1 MSAVTSSNFSQWL
14 RSKWIVLLCFALL
27 LVVLLLLLQFR
38 SPHGYFRYVS
48 GYALLRSTASEDDG
62 YGLYSYLLL
71 TDRPPASDQE
81 RILSIINSVTHLPSI
96 ESLKAKVPKQR
107 LNVVYLPIR
116 GGANSLPTQSNEIL
130 DGYDFER
137 ASTFLRRLS
146 IPTRRGPY
154 LVSTLSPISKA
165 GEHESYLLQDLS
177 DVNSSVANIWISQ
190 FGSEAAKP
198 RYWDPAVCNHV
209 ARDLRTRVAERSP
222 ELAKDLNDWVV
233 YFPNSSSSAIV
244 RVGVDADYDDS
255 KESIAQLQALLA
267 FLPPSSTVRV
277 HPWPSLELLIQDQY
291 GVNKTLLPQ
300 TYALLENAILKLN
313 PDLPQLQQPYMV
325 PIAVPNIP
333 HRVSGLG
340 FNKFNRPLMSIV
352 REGKPGAYVGTLAS
366 TSSTVLVDYKLS
378 ENELASGERQVFLA
392 ENRPSFLAHPM
403 GVKWESDDGIGG
415 SLHGGALLSD
425 GLASSI
431 KQKLAVSAARRT
443 TVFVVD
449 SGWPERAYED
459 SHIELFHV
467 FDVVREK
474 WKMTKANRA
483 PFPPFQ
489 ASSNRHCEEIESSL
503 QDFRALDPNKQI
515 KVIYIPLSL
524 EQGAESVLSELLTL
538 HFIYEN
544 HLGFDFKRKPPPQ
557 SVLDDANQKAKT
569 TLAQLPAKAE
579 DPKIKT
585 DQAIVQ
591 GLYEVANEFSE
602 ALNPP
607 GEFFVNES
615 WTVFTDNELFDT
627 QVYARGIA
635 VVAAGNDPQR
645 VVDSEDG
652 ALDFARRCLPP
663 QQEVITVVNLD
674 NRGAKQC
681 GTSTLRPDV
690 LQDTLA
696 VGFTGQIPTDCATSF
711 AAPRVSWLLAYVEA
725 TRTCKSDKSTWVLGL
740 EHRLLASRP
749 SLPEMGSLLLDP
761 EKLIWASSSNGN
773 CEVLNPAPF
782 TRSGK

>member
-1 MSAVTSSNFSQWL
+1 MSDVNTSSPSPWRRFKRL
-14 RSKWIVLLCFALL
+14 VLLFLALL
-27 LVVLLLLLQFR
+27 LGVLVLLVQFK
-38 SPHGYFRYVS
+38 SPHGYFFRYVS
-48 GYALLRSTASEDDG
+48 GYALLRSTDTEDDG

-71 TDRPPASDQE
+71 TERPPASDQE
-81 RILSIINSVTHLPSI
+81 RILSIINSVTHLPPV
-96 ESLKAKVPKQR
+96 ESLKAKVSKKR

-116 GGANSLPTQSNEIL
+116 GRANSLPNQSNGIL
-130 DGYDFER
+130 DDYDFER

-154 LVSTLSPISKA
+154 LVSTLSPISK
-165 GEHESYLLQDLS
+165 GEKHESYLLQDLS

-198 RYWDPAVCNHV
+198 RYWEPAVCNRV
-209 ARDLRTRVAERSP
+209 ARNLRIRIAERSP
-222 ELAKDLNDWVV
+222 ESAEGLNDWLV

-244 RVGVDADYDDS
+244 RVAVDAEFDDS
-255 KESIAQLQALLA
+255 KESVSKLQALLN
-267 FLPPSSTVRV
+267 FLPPSTAIRV
-277 HPWPSLELLIQDQY
+277 HPSASLELLIQDHY
-291 GVNKTLLPQ
+291 GVTKKRLPQ
-300 TYALLENAILKLN
+300 TYALLEAAILRLN
-313 PDLPQLQQPYMV
+313 LDLQKPYMV
-325 PIAVPNIP
+325 PIAIPNIP
-333 HRVSGLG
+333 HRVTGLG
-340 FNKFNRPLMSIV
+340 SNRFDRYLMSIV
-352 REGKPGAYVGTLAS
+352 QEGQPGTYVGNPGS
-366 TSSTVLVDYKLS
+366 KSSVVLVDYKLA
-378 ENELASGERQVFLA
+378 ENELASGERQTFLA

-403 GVKWESDDGIGG
+403 GVKWESSDGVGKNPGG
-415 SLHGGALLSD
+415 RLLSD
-425 GLASSI
+425 AVTATI
-431 KQKLAVSAARRT
+431 RQKLAASPGRQVA
-443 TVFVVD
+443 VFVVD
-449 SGWPERAYED
+449 SGWPGKAYED
-459 SHIELFHV
+459 SHVELFHM
-467 FDVVREK
+467 FDVVRAK
-474 WKMTKANRA
+474 WKMTKANRF

-489 ASSNRHCEEIESSL
+489 AASNKHCEEIESSL
-503 QDFRALDPNKQI
+503 QDFRELDPGKQI
-515 KVIYIPLSL
+515 KVMYIPLSL

-538 HFIYEN
+538 HFIYESRA
-544 HLGFDFKRKPPPQ
+544 GFDFRRKPPPQ

-585 DQAIVQ
+585 DQAILQ
-591 GLYEVANEFSE
+591 GLYEIANEFSE
-602 ALNPP
+602 TLNPP

-615 WTVFTDNELFDT
+615 WTVFTDNELFNS

-635 VVAAGNDPQR
+635 VAAAGNDPTR

-663 QQEVITVVNLD
+663 QQEVITVVNL
-674 NRGAKQC
+674 NNTGATQC

-725 TRTCKSDKSTWVLGL
+725 TRTCKSDKSTWLLGL
-740 EHRLLASRP
+740 EHRLAASRP

-773 CEVLNPAPF
+773 CGDPNPTPF
-782 TRSGK
+782 TRAEN